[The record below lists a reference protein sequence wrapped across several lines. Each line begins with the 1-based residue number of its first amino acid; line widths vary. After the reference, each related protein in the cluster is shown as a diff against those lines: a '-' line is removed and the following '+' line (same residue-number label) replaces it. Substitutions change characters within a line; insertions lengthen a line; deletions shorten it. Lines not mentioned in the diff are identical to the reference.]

1 MKDFI
6 SKKNYRSVSVEKWS
20 TEFGIQEIDESQIA
34 TVKRW
39 RSLKSADYTKMRLT
53 VKLKINMLPDLVFLQ
68 LYFIILVMWELFPCL
83 FGFSLLCRL
92 YTDKFTSVQI
102 GFFPYFSSWV
112 NLSLILNLNSVKQ
125 RQFKV
130 ALALLLLDKNR
141 KKK

>member
-39 RSLKSADYTKMRLT
+39 RSLKIADYTKMRLT

-83 FGFSLLCRL
+83 FADYTLCFVFFAD
-92 YTDKFTSVQI
+92 YTLI
-102 GFFPYFSSWV
+102 
-112 NLSLILNLNSVKQ
+112 NLQVYK
-125 RQFKV
+125 
-130 ALALLLLDKNR
+130 
-141 KKK
+141 

>member
-1 MKDFI
+1 MSI
-6 SKKNYRSVSVEKWS
+6 EKWS

-83 FGFSLLCRL
+83 FCFFVDYTLCFVFFAH
-92 YTDKFTSVQI
+92 YTLI
-102 GFFPYFSSWV
+102 
-112 NLSLILNLNSVKQ
+112 NLQVYK
-125 RQFKV
+125 
-130 ALALLLLDKNR
+130 
-141 KKK
+141 